1 MLNYESR
8 GRVSETG
15 AARME
20 NNCGGVETHRRGG
33 RGGDAGM
40 RRWRLRGEDRVKG
53 SRGGVFK
60 GEGPGISVG
69 KQGREGRGFMAGDL
83 APSCYSSEE
92 RVEEGGEA
100 DVWGQAVS
108 GGVGECGAGECSA
121 WAEGE
126 GELGRA
132 SACCGAALSGMGA
145 AVSAGRSGRRR
156 GEQARFAG
164 PGGAFLGREER
175 GSG

>member
-8 GRVSETG
+8 GRVSEIG

-20 NNCGGVETHRRGG
+20 NNCSGAETHRRGG

-92 RVEEGGEA
+92 RAEEGGEP

-108 GGVGECGAGECSA
+108 G
-121 WAEGE
+121 
-126 GELGRA
+126 
-132 SACCGAALSGMGA
+132 
-145 AVSAGRSGRRR
+145 
-156 GEQARFAG
+156 
-164 PGGAFLGREER
+164 
-175 GSG
+175 

>member
-8 GRVSETG
+8 GRVNETK

-53 SRGGVFK
+53 SCGGVFK

-92 RVEEGGEA
+92 RAEEGGEA
-100 DVWGQAVS
+100 DVWGQAVR
-108 GGVGECGAGECSA
+108 GRAGKRGASECSTR
-121 WAEGE
+121 AEGE

-132 SACCGAALSGMGA
+132 SVCCGGKPY
-145 AVSAGRSGRRR
+145 R
-156 GEQARFAG
+156 
-164 PGGAFLGREER
+164 
-175 GSG
+175 